1 MKILYFIK
9 KQWILS
15 FPRLVLFGIIC
26 VSLVPTLL
34 LAQNFKDNILNQNQ
48 GFRENILN
56 QNPNFKENNHAQQK
70 SKAGFPANLVL
81 NQIPAAF
88 VSLGA
93 FLPIH
98 AIVVEKNLSRLSVF
112 KMLSNGDYT
121 LVKTYLAVTGKEQGD
136 KKYRGD
142 NRTPEGIYF
151 IVGQKEGADL
161 VQKWGPSARKY
172 GPRAFVLD
180 YPNIFDKRQR
190 KTGSGIWIH
199 GVDKDDRMQR
209 PFDTEGCVALRNED
223 VLDISQYVSEFQT
236 PVVIV
241 DQMPVVPHEDL
252 LRERARVTEMIE
264 AWRKSWENSDF
275 ETYSRFYSNQFQS
288 LGKNK
293 EGWFEYKENLAK
305 LRAGEIKVEISQPKI
320 LAFRNQLLVEFVQR
334 YSAPDKK
341 DFGRKYLYLRK
352 EGHEFKIIAEKWY
365 AMPKGKSEIAVIND
379 SSKKRS
385 D

>member
-1 MKILYFIK
+1 MKTISNLTKYTKYF
-9 KQWILS
+9 S
-15 FPRLVLFGIIC
+15 FKLFIYFCTSI
-26 VSLVPTLL
+26 SLFSNLTSAQELKDRSSSANSLKLKTEVNKS
-34 LAQNFKDNILNQNQ
+34 LALN
-48 GFRENILN
+48 
-56 QNPNFKENNHAQQK
+56 H
-70 SKAGFPANLVL
+70 
-81 NQIPAAF
+81 IPAAF

-93 FLPIH
+93 YLPIH
-98 AIVVEKNLSRLSVF
+98 AFVVEKNLHRLSVF
-112 KMLSNGDYT
+112 KMLINGDYT

-136 KKYRGD
+136 KKFRGD

-151 IVGQKEGADL
+151 IVGQKDGSDL
-161 VQKWGPSARKY
+161 LQKWGPTARKY
-172 GPRAFVLD
+172 GPKAFVLD

-223 VLDISQYVSEFQT
+223 VLDISQYVSEYQT

-252 LRERARVTEMIE
+252 LKERARVTEMIE
-264 AWRKSWENSDF
+264 SWRTSWEKSDF
-275 ETYSRFYSNQFQS
+275 ERYLGFYSTHFQS

-293 EGWFEYKENLAK
+293 DGWFEYKEKLAK
-305 LRAGEIKVEISQPKI
+305 LRLGDIKVEISQPKI
-320 LAFRNQLLVEFVQR
+320 LAFRNQLLVEFIQK

-352 EGHEFKIIAEKWY
+352 EGNEYKIIAEKWY
-365 AMPKGKSEIAVIND
+365 AMPKGKSELAVINEA
-379 SSKKRS
+379 SKKRN